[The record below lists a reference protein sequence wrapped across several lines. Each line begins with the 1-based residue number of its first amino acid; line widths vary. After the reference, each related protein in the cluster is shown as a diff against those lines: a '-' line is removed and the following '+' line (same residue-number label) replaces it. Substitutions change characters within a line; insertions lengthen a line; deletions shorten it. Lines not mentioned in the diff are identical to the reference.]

1 MTSRK
6 YWLDA
11 CSMACS
17 SWARITPESV
27 DLLVMRPFG
36 WPPSLTRQLSMK
48 CPTPLLHESDST
60 GSSSRLRERF
70 HQAWNGLHM
79 LQPLGYRVAGS
90 GDPTE
95 GLADV
100 EQISHRSTGSGNGV
114 PACYGELMRL
124 EIVDLFD
131 LAVEACVDYGARP
144 SV

>member
-1 MTSRK
+1 MSTSVEWRH
-6 YWLDA
+6 
-11 CSMACS
+11 
-17 SWARITPESV
+17 
-27 DLLVMRPFG
+27 
-36 WPPSLTRQLSMK
+36 QLWNR
-48 CPTPLLHESDST
+48 LHV
-60 GSSSRLRERF
+60 
-70 HQAWNGLHM
+70 

-131 LAVEACVDYGARP
+131 LAVEACVDYVPDPCCGVRP
-144 SV
+144 PLLRDLLANPVDESCRFDR